1 MTREE
6 AVARCAEL
14 NRDGESGR
22 QWFPKEKS
30 DGDWAIVS
38 VAGQGVRRSE
48 PLKASIETKPKP
60 TEPPDPRPAIFRNI
74 PPFGPS

>member
-1 MTREE
+1 MTHDQ

-14 NRDGESGR
+14 NRDAQGGR
-22 QWFPKEKS
+22 QWFAKEKRE
-30 DGDWAIVS
+30 GEWEVVS
-38 VAGQGVRRSE
+38 VVVEGFDRPD

-74 PPFGPS
+74 PPFGPG